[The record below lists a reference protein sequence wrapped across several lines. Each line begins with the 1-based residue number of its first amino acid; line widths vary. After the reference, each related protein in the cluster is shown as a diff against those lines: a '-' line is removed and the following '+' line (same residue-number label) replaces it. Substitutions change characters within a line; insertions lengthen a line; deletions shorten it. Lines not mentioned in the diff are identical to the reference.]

1 MLGNSQKPGTG
12 WFVDAQGV
20 HITFVRS
27 VTMDKWSEVQA
38 KRMTLGGNENAL
50 IFFKSHPDYRD
61 GMTIPEKY
69 QSEFAAFYKEKLTAL
84 CDGLEWTMPPIGSR
98 RSVTQP
104 TPTPSTAAAP
114 VGSLSNGTP
123 SLSYIPTKA
132 QNEDYFAKKGM
143 ENLSRPE
150 HLPPNQGGKYA
161 GFGSSCML
169 TDLIVDEPP
178 EPDSTFDDPLASFS
192 KGWSVFSSFAVQG
205 AKLAVSGA
213 ETLGKTVTESVIK
226 PTAAAVRDPDF
237 QQNLSTYVGTIGQKV
252 TEYGSKGIQLASE
265 AASKGIDMASTVTS
279 NTLASA
285 NNYSPVSGNNWE
297 GSYGSDWSQQ
307 KPASQTK
314 GWDDWTEPDTP
325 EHWHQLPEQAPAVS
339 ASAPQDSNGDALRSS
354 DGGPKPK
361 PSETL
366 PHEEWD
372 AWGSA
377 DSPAPK
383 VVSGANPVD
392 EWEDF

>member
-69 QSEFAAFYKEKLTAL
+69 QSEFAVFYKEK
-84 CDGLEWTMPPIGSR
+84 
-98 RSVTQP
+98 
-104 TPTPSTAAAP
+104 
-114 VGSLSNGTP
+114 
-123 SLSYIPTKA
+123 
-132 QNEDYFAKKGM
+132 KKGM

-161 GFGSSCML
+161 GFGSSY
-169 TDLIVDEPP
+169 EPP

-325 EHWHQLPEQAPAVS
+325 EHWHQLPEQAPAAS